1 MEHSHYIC
9 VTIGLLWAL
18 SGAFGV
24 FSYIVYDQN
33 RLSIDA
39 MKLYLRFLLSVG
51 LFGLAT
57 ATFLIHAVIHP

>member
-1 MEHSHYIC
+1 MDHSPYIC
-9 VTIGLLWAL
+9 SIIGILWAL
-18 SGAFGV
+18 SGAFGL
-24 FSYIVYDQN
+24 FSYISYDQN
-33 RLSIDA
+33 RLSVDA